1 MMLDKIKNLLSEIA
15 SAEIYT
21 PSDLE
26 SFRLKYLS
34 KKGIITD
41 LFEEFR
47 NIPAEHKREVGQKL
61 NELKQSVQ
69 YRFDTLKKDLG
80 SREDRSREN
89 DLTKPAFPY
98 PSGSR
103 HPISIV
109 RKEII
114 DIFSRI
120 GFIVSEGPEIEDDNH
135 VFTKLNFAPE
145 HPARDMQDTFYIF
158 RNSAEDSSPSDI
170 LLRTHTS
177 SVQVRVMQNQKP
189 PIRTISP
196 GRVFRNEAISA
207 RAHCIFHQIEGLYI
221 DENVSFADLKQTLLF
236 FARELYGKETQIR
249 LRPSYFPFTEPSAE
263 MDVSCAICGGKGCNV
278 CKYTGWLEV
287 LGCGMVHPNVLEA
300 CNIDSKKYTGFA
312 FGMGIERAAMLK
324 YQVNDLRLYFEND
337 LRFLDQFKTAL

>member
-1 MMLDKIKNLLSEIA
+1 MMINKIQSLLEEIN
-15 SAEIYT
+15 SIKIT
-21 PSDLE
+21 TSGDLE
-26 SFRLKYLS
+26 LFRLKYLS
-34 KKGIITD
+34 KRGLITEM
-41 LFEEFR
+41 FEEFR
-47 NIPAEHKREVGQKL
+47 NIPAEQKRNVGQKL
-61 NELKQSVQ
+61 NELKQSIQ
-69 YRFDTLKKDLG
+69 ERYNTLRKELGTGEDTVIE
-80 SREDRSREN
+80 S

-120 GFIVSEGPEIEDDNH
+120 GFVVSEGPEIEDDDH

-158 RNSAEDSSPSDI
+158 RNSGEDSNPDDI

-177 SVQVRVMQNQKP
+177 SVQVRVMHNQKP

-236 FARELYGKETQIR
+236 FARELYGKETRIR

-263 MDVSCAICGGKGCNV
+263 MDVNCRICGGKGCNV

>member
-1 MMLDKIKNLLSEIA
+1 MMLNKIKSLLGEIVTVKINT
-15 SAEIYT
+15 S
-21 PSDLE
+21 SDLE

-61 NELKQSVQ
+61 NELKQSAQ
-69 YRFDTLKKDLG
+69 DRFDTLKKELI
-80 SREDRSREN
+80 SREDSSAEN
-89 DLTKPAFPY
+89 DLTRPAFPY
-98 PSGSR
+98 SSGSR

-120 GFIVSEGPEIEDDNH
+120 GFVVSEGPEIEDDNH

-145 HPARDMQDTFYIF
+145 HPARDMQDTFYIY
-158 RNSAEDSSPSDI
+158 RNSEEDSSPDDI

-177 SVQVRVMQNQKP
+177 SVQVRVMQDQKP

-236 FARELYGKETQIR
+236 YARELYGKETQIR

-312 FGMGIERAAMLK
+312 FGMGIERAAMLM

>member
-1 MMLDKIKNLLSEIA
+1 MLNKIQNLSSEIDA
-15 SAEIYT
+15 VKVNSPDE
-21 PSDLE
+21 LE
-26 SFRLKYLS
+26 SFRIKYLS
-34 KKGIITD
+34 KKGLISE
-41 LFEEFR
+41 LFDDFR
-47 NIPAEHKREVGQKL
+47 NVSAEQKKETGRLL
-61 NELKQSVQ
+61 NELKQKASEK
-69 YRFDTLKKDLG
+69 YTTLKDTITSIKDTSKEG
-80 SREDRSREN
+80 
-89 DLTKPAFPY
+89 DLTRPAVLF

-109 RKEII
+109 RREII
-114 DIFSRI
+114 DIFSRL
-120 GFIVSEGPEIEDDNH
+120 GFVVSEGPEIEDDDH

-145 HPARDMQDTFYIF
+145 HPARDMQDTFYIS
-158 RNSAEDSSPSDI
+158 RISQEDSNPGDI

-177 SVQVRVMQNQKP
+177 SVQVRVMQSQRP
-189 PIRTISP
+189 PIRTICP

-207 RAHCIFHQIEGLYI
+207 RAHCIFHQVEGLYI

-236 FARELYGKETQIR
+236 FAREFFGKDTRIR

-263 MDVSCAICGGKGCNV
+263 MDVSCKLCGGKGCNV

-312 FGMGIERAAMLK
+312 FGMGIERTAMLK

-337 LRFLDQFKTAL
+337 LRFLEQFKTAL